1 MSSAHGSDNNNTN
14 GNQPKKVTAS
24 SRSEIKAV
32 GNQDLKQLVRKAVAM
47 PAAAVRAAM
56 TTPTTAVA
64 AARVGYDV
72 ISRLL
77 SLLESGVAIDQ
88 AALKLTKTAI
98 DTAGITDNGTL
109 LAFNKALNHIT
120 VLNDVLTRIVSF
132 HRTYQD
138 SIASID
144 APAKTLSTTK
154 SSPGSVLDSTLV
166 VFGKNYFDT
175 IASVDVSSK
184 SLSTTK
190 TSQGYVDDST
200 LVTFGKVNP
209 DVIAVSESFSFILSF
224 GRSYTEIISSDD
236 FLSRQFSKVRAD
248 TAAFVDTPVKLIS
261 KQNSDNFNTEETS
274 VRGIGKARA
283 DTLSLGELRSLNFEK
298 ISQEILNSNDDS
310 TLLFTKK
317 IQDFIYAIESNVLS
331 YTADT
336 YNNTETQLSTI
347 SDNLSRV
354 ISFVRLFQDT
364 ATLSEQVGKSVTTTK
379 ADTYSATEDLSTY
392 VSKPKNEPLVVN
404 QQLTRVVSFNR
415 LFTETN
421 TAVDTLTRI
430 ISFRRNYTDIG
441 LSVDAPAKTLS
452 KAPFVD
458 SSQVAD
464 VLTKTML
471 FPRGATD
478 TASSSDSFSRLVSF
492 SRAFNSGSNAVDT
505 ADIISTIKQ
514 YNRAFTEY
522 APASDVLS
530 RNWTALRPQSEAMQA
545 ADVFGK
551 VVNYQRTTN
560 ELLNA
565 AEIFLRVATYNRAY
579 SDTAAVAETFTK
591 TMLFARIPADQA
603 TAQQTLSRYFSKV
616 LSEVLRISDSYYFST
631 IYEPPAYPPADT
643 QSITD
648 SVRKLVS
655 FIRNYAD
662 TAAVSQTDTI
672 QYTKVAGANNF
683 NIWSDFNDLLVS
695 YELCQ
700 YYADYRIEYL
710 TLTETSAKTL
720 YKRVGPFTY
729 YYDATW
735 TDFNELSLGLDTD
748 QELAQEFWRQAYSS
762 DHELILTTDIFT
774 KVVNYSRTQADTY
787 NATDAAGRTLSRN
800 VGDNIANVFNDFAEL
815 YYSNEFTSTEGGAGA
830 QVLLTNTYPTYSVSI
845 VTAGAGYT
853 IGKVYTINTSL
864 GGQCTFTVN
873 GINGSGGITSVN
885 NITGTPNGTLL
896 RTDNSYLTDVAQLRL
911 GGATDQE
918 ILQYNITTYL
928 YYGVTETVD
937 VGPKANEAKRNVV
950 GQDLLFT
957 LKPTTRGDS
966 ATYVET
972 SSKQITKVAVD
983 FYPQGF
989 WNDYNELT
997 FGSLTFDQD
1006 LTQSFIKSKPTSA
1019 SAADVSSRATLGGI
1033 KVNTETLNF
1042 ADLPLLLIK
1051 PNKADISN
1059 VVEVRSLTVQK
1070 SAGEMQPNTWQD
1082 YNEFLFSGLNG
1093 VDYGARFDLVLLPET
1108 FAKNFTKTLYFDS
1121 YIWRDY
1127 NELTF
1132 ATVTDQ
1138 DITFTWGDRQYTEIS
1153 RVADDARR
1161 LIGKNNSE
1169 IIQVPET
1176 FSKEI
1181 SIFGGDGRN
1190 ASFFRDW
1197 LGIFPIGEHS
1207 PTGEPIL
1214 DEELTLTFAP
1224 GSKTD
1229 FSLAADS
1236 RTKLITK
1243 APIRRAPAF
1252 WYDFAELSFATE
1264 YDQELV
1270 QFSDN
1275 IRPETFEVTDLLV
1288 KLWTINRTFTDSI
1301 TVTDSALLSVNG
1313 GPSFTLLYGTNDH
1326 AYSASALGKLIG
1338 VSAGEVPSYYSTW
1351 QDYTEV
1357 QLALELAQ
1365 YYYRG
1370 TDSTVDIGKITDV
1383 KTNQFTKQGGRVQN
1397 IVTWFDDDLY
1407 FDRDLKQLFDQ
1418 DYVTEMMRM
1427 VDLPLITYGKNQS
1440 EILNVPDPMVR
1451 NIDKN
1456 GIGDT
1461 TVAVAQNI
1469 VAPLYIQNFSDYDEN
1484 IRFGNYPDYK
1494 IDKATVSDTR
1504 GNYFTKQGGFSP
1516 VFTWNDSFEVTRS
1529 VYDNTLLTY
1538 GNYAPSNNTFAQ
1550 TIFDKYLDHIVYE
1563 ELEEQIRTPYRT
1575 ENMDAVDVFAKTVN
1589 YVRSYADT
1597 YSASSDPSKQLG
1609 KPASDTSSTTQTNT
1623 TYFNKVAAPKIADIW
1638 DDYVELH
1645 PFNDMVQN
1653 YPDYRV
1659 EFLTTVDVRTKS
1671 FTKAPSDIAR
1681 ASESLLFV
1689 KGKNPSH
1696 QVVLPE
1702 LLGKSYAKPLGDQS
1716 ELRYTDYNEI
1726 LSFDPRLLEFGQFRN
1741 YKFDTARAND
1751 GRSNTYTKVGGAYRT
1766 HIWTDFE
1773 ELTTP
1778 FNELTQYWPDYV
1790 TEYMTAGT
1798 DVTISL
1804 NKKVSEN
1811 QRAIDAGVA
1820 RLFKANIG
1828 YAENSPLYFAEDY
1841 ESSTVSS
1848 TF

>member
-1 MSSAHGSDNNNTN
+1 
-14 GNQPKKVTAS
+14 
-24 SRSEIKAV
+24 
-32 GNQDLKQLVRKAVAM
+32 
-47 PAAAVRAAM
+47 
-56 TTPTTAVA
+56 
-64 AARVGYDV
+64 
-72 ISRLL
+72 
-77 SLLESGVAIDQ
+77 
-88 AALKLTKTAI
+88 
-98 DTAGITDNGTL
+98 
-109 LAFNKALNHIT
+109 
-120 VLNDVLTRIVSF
+120 
-132 HRTYQD
+132 
-138 SIASID
+138 
-144 APAKTLSTTK
+144 
-154 SSPGSVLDSTLV
+154 
-166 VFGKNYFDT
+166 
-175 IASVDVSSK
+175 
-184 SLSTTK
+184 
-190 TSQGYVDDST
+190 
-200 LVTFGKVNP
+200 
-209 DVIAVSESFSFILSF
+209 
-224 GRSYTEIISSDD
+224 
-236 FLSRQFSKVRAD
+236 
-248 TAAFVDTPVKLIS
+248 
-261 KQNSDNFNTEETS
+261 
-274 VRGIGKARA
+274 
-283 DTLSLGELRSLNFEK
+283 
-298 ISQEILNSNDDS
+298 
-310 TLLFTKK
+310 
-317 IQDFIYAIESNVLS
+317 
-331 YTADT
+331 
-336 YNNTETQLSTI
+336 
-347 SDNLSRV
+347 
-354 ISFVRLFQDT
+354 
-364 ATLSEQVGKSVTTTK
+364 
-379 ADTYSATEDLSTY
+379 
-392 VSKPKNEPLVVN
+392 
-404 QQLTRVVSFNR
+404 
-415 LFTETN
+415 
-421 TAVDTLTRI
+421 
-430 ISFRRNYTDIG
+430 
-441 LSVDAPAKTLS
+441 
-452 KAPFVD
+452 
-458 SSQVAD
+458 
-464 VLTKTML
+464 
-471 FPRGATD
+471 
-478 TASSSDSFSRLVSF
+478 
-492 SRAFNSGSNAVDT
+492 
-505 ADIISTIKQ
+505 
-514 YNRAFTEY
+514 
-522 APASDVLS
+522 
-530 RNWTALRPQSEAMQA
+530 
-545 ADVFGK
+545 
-551 VVNYQRTTN
+551 
-560 ELLNA
+560 
-565 AEIFLRVATYNRAY
+565 
-579 SDTAAVAETFTK
+579 
-591 TMLFARIPADQA
+591 
-603 TAQQTLSRYFSKV
+603 
-616 LSEVLRISDSYYFST
+616 
-631 IYEPPAYPPADT
+631 
-643 QSITD
+643 
-648 SVRKLVS
+648 
-655 FIRNYAD
+655 
-662 TAAVSQTDTI
+662 
-672 QYTKVAGANNF
+672 
-683 NIWSDFNDLLVS
+683 VS

-700 YYADYRIEYL
+700 YYSDYTIEYL
-710 TLTETSAKTL
+710 TLTETTAKTL

-774 KVVNYSRTQADTY
+774 KVVNYSRPQADTY
-787 NATDAAGRTLSRN
+787 NASDASGRTLSRN

-815 YYSNEFTSTEGGAGA
+815 YYSSEFTSTEGGAGA

-853 IGKVYTINTSL
+853 IGKVYTINTVL

-885 NITGTPNGTLL
+885 NVTGTPNGTLL
-896 RTDNSYLTDVAQLRL
+896 RTDNSYLTDIAQLRL
-911 GGATDQE
+911 GSATDQE

-928 YYGVTETVD
+928 YYGLTETVD
-937 VGPKANEAKRNVV
+937 VGPKLYEAKRNVV
-950 GQDLLFT
+950 GQDLLLT

-966 ATYVET
+966 ATYIEA

-997 FGSLTFDQD
+997 FGSTIFDQD
-1006 LTQSFIKSKPTSA
+1006 LTQTFIKTKPTSA

-1042 ADLPLLLIK
+1042 ADLPQLLIK

-1059 VVEVRSLTVQK
+1059 VLETKSLTVQK
-1070 SAGEMQPNTWQD
+1070 SAGEIQPNTWQD
-1082 YNEFLFSGLNG
+1082 YNELIFSGLNG
-1093 VDYGARFDLVLLPET
+1093 VDYGSRFDLVLLPET

-1121 YIWRDY
+1121 YVWRDY

-1132 ATVTDQ
+1132 ATVADQ
-1138 DITFTWGDRQYTEIS
+1138 DITFTWGDRQYTDIS

-1161 LIGKNNSE
+1161 VIGKNNSE

-1190 ASFFRDW
+1190 ASYFRDW
-1197 LGIFPIGEHS
+1197 LGLFPIGEHS

-1214 DEELTLTFAP
+1214 DEELTLTFTP

-1229 FSLAADS
+1229 FSRAADS

-1243 APIRRAPAF
+1243 SPIRRAPAF
-1252 WYDFAELSFATE
+1252 WYDFAELTFATE

-1313 GPSFTLLYGTNDH
+1313 GPLFTLITRTNDH
-1326 AYSASALGKLIG
+1326 TYANQTLGKLIG
-1338 VSAGEVPSYYSTW
+1338 VAAGEVSSYYSTW

-1370 TDSTVDIGKITDV
+1370 TDSTVDIGKITDI

-1427 VDLPLITYGKNQS
+1427 VDLPLITYGKNQL
-1440 EILNVPDPMVR
+1440 EVLNVPDPMVR

-1494 IDKATVSDTR
+1494 VDNATVSDTR

-1516 VFTWNDSFEVTRS
+1516 VFTWNDSFEVARS
-1529 VYDNTLLTY
+1529 VYDSTLLTY
-1538 GNYAPSNNTFAQ
+1538 GNYTPINNAFPQ

-1575 ENMDAVDVFAKTVN
+1575 ENMDAVDVFERTVN
-1589 YVRSYADT
+1589 YIRSYADT
-1597 YSASSDPSKQLG
+1597 YSAFSESSRQLG
-1609 KPASDTSSTTQTNT
+1609 KPASDTSYATQTNT
-1623 TYFNKVAAPKIADIW
+1623 TQFNKVAAPKIADIW
-1638 DDYVELH
+1638 EDYVELH
-1645 PFNDMVQN
+1645 PFNDLVQN

-1659 EFLTTVDVRTKS
+1659 EYLTSVDVRTKS
-1671 FTKAPSDIAR
+1671 FIKAPSDIAR
-1681 ASESLLFV
+1681 ANESLIFV
-1689 KGKNPSH
+1689 KGKNVSE
-1696 QVVLPE
+1696 QIVLPE
-1702 LLGKSYAKPLGDQS
+1702 LLGKSYAKPLGDDS

-1741 YKFDTARAND
+1741 YKFDIARAND
-1751 GRSNTYTKVGGAYRT
+1751 AKSNTYTKVGGAYRT

-1790 TEYMTAGT
+1790 TEYMIAGS

-1811 QRAIDAGVA
+1811 QRASDSGVA
-1820 RLFKANIG
+1820 RLFKANLG

>member
-1 MSSAHGSDNNNTN
+1 MSGAHGSDNNNKN

-32 GNQDLKQLVRKAVAM
+32 GNQDLKQLIRKAVAM

-56 TTPTTAVA
+56 VTPTTAA
-64 AARVGYDV
+64 AAVRVGYDV
-72 ISRLL
+72 VSRLL

-88 AALKLTKTAI
+88 AALKLTKNAL
-98 DTAGITDNGTL
+98 DTAGITDDGAL
-109 LAFNKALNHIT
+109 LSFNKALNHIT

-132 HRTYQD
+132 HRTYED

-154 SSPGSVLDSTLV
+154 SSQGS
-166 VFGKNYFDT
+166 
-175 IASVDVSSK
+175 A
-184 SLSTTK
+184 
-190 TSQGYVDDST
+190 DDSA
-200 LVTFGKVNP
+200 LVTFGKVSP
-209 DVIAVSESFSFILSF
+209 DAISVSESFSYILSF
-224 GRSYTEIISSDD
+224 DRTRNEIISSAD
-236 FLSRQFSKVRAD
+236 FAARQFSKPKAD
-248 TAAFVDTPVKLIS
+248 TATYTDSSLKRITKGNSENLDADEVFVRAIDKP
-261 KQNSDNFNTEETS
+261 
-274 VRGIGKARA
+274 RA
-283 DTLSLGELRSLNFEK
+283 DTLSLSELRALNFQKVSE
-298 ISQEILNSNDDS
+298 EILNSNDDR

-317 IQDFIYAIESNVLS
+317 IQDFIYAVESTVLTYTAAAS
-331 YTADT
+331 YT
-336 YNNTETQLSTI
+336 NSETQLSTI

-364 ATLSEQVGKSVTTTK
+364 ATASEQLARSVAKTK
-379 ADTYSATEDLSTY
+379 ADTARATEDPTFR
-392 VSKPKNEPLVVN
+392 VSKPKNERIVAD
-404 QQLTRVVSFNR
+404 QRLTRVVSFNR

-430 ISFRRNYTDIG
+430 VSFRRNYTDIG
-441 LSVDAPAKTLS
+441 LSVDAPAKTLT

-458 SSQVAD
+458 AARVAE
-464 VLTKTML
+464 TFSKTMF
-471 FPRGATD
+471 FPRGTNDIART
-478 TASSSDSFSRLVSF
+478 SDSFSRLVSF
-492 SRAFNSGSNAVDT
+492 NRSFNSGSNAVDT

-514 YNRAFTEY
+514 YNRAFNEY
-522 APASDVLS
+522 PRATDAVT
-530 RNWTALRPQSEAMQA
+530 RNWTARRSKAEITTAV
-545 ADVFGK
+545 DSFTK
-551 VVNYQRTTN
+551 VVSFARTKN
-560 ELLNA
+560 ELVA
-565 AEIFLRVATYNRAY
+565 VAETFLRVATYNRSY
-579 SDTAAVAETFTK
+579 SDTASVAETFTK
-591 TMLFARIPADQA
+591 TMLFTRIPADQA
-603 TAQQTLSRYFSKV
+603 TAQQTLSRYFTKV

-655 FIRNYAD
+655 FIRNYSD

-672 QYTKVAGANNF
+672 QYTKVAGSSKF

-700 YYADYRIEYL
+700 YYSDYTIEYL
-710 TLTETSAKTL
+710 KLTETTSKTL

-762 DHELILTTDIFT
+762 DHELILTTDIFS
-774 KVVNYSRTQADTY
+774 KVVSYSRSQADTY
-787 NATDAAGRTLSRN
+787 NATDATGRTLSRN
-800 VGDNIANVFNDFAEL
+800 VGDNIANVFNDFADL
-815 YYSNEFTSTEGGAGA
+815 FYSSEFTSSEGGAGA

-853 IGKVYTINTSL
+853 IGKVYTISTVL

-885 NITGTPNGTLL
+885 NVTGTPNGTLL
-896 RTDNSYLTDVAQLRL
+896 RTDNSYLTDIAQLRL
-911 GGATDQE
+911 GSATDQE

-928 YYGVTETVD
+928 YYGLTETVD
-937 VGPKANEAKRNVV
+937 VGPKLYEAKRNVV
-950 GQDLLFT
+950 GQDLLLT

-966 ATYVET
+966 ATYIEA

-997 FGSLTFDQD
+997 FGSTIFDQD
-1006 LTQSFIKSKPTSA
+1006 LTQTFIKTKPTSA

-1042 ADLPLLLIK
+1042 ADLPQLLIK

-1059 VVEVRSLTVQK
+1059 VLETKSLTVQK
-1070 SAGEMQPNTWQD
+1070 SAGEIQPNTWQD
-1082 YNEFLFSGLNG
+1082 YNELIFSGLNG
-1093 VDYGARFDLVLLPET
+1093 VDYGSRFDLVLLPET

-1121 YIWRDY
+1121 YVWRDY

-1132 ATVTDQ
+1132 ATVADQ
-1138 DITFTWGDRQYTEIS
+1138 DITFTWGDRQYTDIS

-1161 LIGKNNSE
+1161 VIGKNNSE

-1190 ASFFRDW
+1190 ASYFRDW
-1197 LGIFPIGEHS
+1197 LGLFPIGEHS

-1214 DEELTLTFAP
+1214 DEELTLTFTP

-1229 FSLAADS
+1229 FSRAADS

-1243 APIRRAPAF
+1243 SPIRRAPAF
-1252 WYDFAELSFATE
+1252 WYDFAELTFATE

-1313 GPSFTLLYGTNDH
+1313 GPLFTLITRTNDH
-1326 AYSASALGKLIG
+1326 TYANQALGKLIG
-1338 VSAGEVPSYYSTW
+1338 VAAGEVSSYYSTW

-1370 TDSTVDIGKITDV
+1370 TDSTVDIGKITDI

-1440 EILNVPDPMVR
+1440 EVLNVPDPMVR

-1494 IDKATVSDTR
+1494 VDNATVSDTR

-1516 VFTWNDSFEVTRS
+1516 VFTWNDSFEVARS
-1529 VYDNTLLTY
+1529 VYDSTLLTY
-1538 GNYAPSNNTFAQ
+1538 GNYTPINNAFPQ

-1575 ENMDAVDVFAKTVN
+1575 ENMDAVDVFERTVN
-1589 YVRSYADT
+1589 YIRSYADT
-1597 YSASSDPSKQLG
+1597 YSAFSESSRQLG
-1609 KPASDTSSTTQTNT
+1609 KPASDTSYATQTNT
-1623 TYFNKVAAPKIADIW
+1623 TQFNKVAAPKIADIW
-1638 DDYVELH
+1638 EDYVELH
-1645 PFNDMVQN
+1645 PFNDLVQN

-1659 EFLTTVDVRTKS
+1659 EYLTSVDVRTKS
-1671 FTKAPSDIAR
+1671 FIKAPSDIAR
-1681 ASESLLFV
+1681 ASETITYV
-1689 KGKNPSH
+1689 KGKNSSD
-1696 QVVLPE
+1696 QIVLPE
-1702 LLGKSYAKPLGDQS
+1702 LLGKSYAKPLGDDS

-1741 YKFDTARAND
+1741 YKFDIARAND
-1751 GRSNTYTKVGGAYRT
+1751 AKSNTYTKVGGAYRT

-1790 TEYMTAGT
+1790 TEYMIAGS

-1811 QRAIDAGVA
+1811 QRASDSGVA
-1820 RLFKANIG
+1820 RLFKANLG

>member
-1 MSSAHGSDNNNTN
+1 MSGAHGSDNNNKN

-32 GNQDLKQLVRKAVAM
+32 GNQDLKQLIRKAVAM

-56 TTPTTAVA
+56 VTPTTAA
-64 AARVGYDV
+64 AAVRVGYDV
-72 ISRLL
+72 VSRLL

-88 AALKLTKTAI
+88 AALKLTKNAL
-98 DTAGITDNGTL
+98 DTAGITDDGAL
-109 LAFNKALNHIT
+109 LSFNKALNHIT

-132 HRTYQD
+132 HRTYED

-154 SSPGSVLDSTLV
+154 SSEGSAVDS
-166 VFGKNYFDT
+166 
-175 IASVDVSSK
+175 A
-184 SLSTTK
+184 
-190 TSQGYVDDST
+190 
-200 LVTFGKVNP
+200 LVTFGKVSP
-209 DVIAVSESFSFILSF
+209 DAISVSESFSYILSF
-224 GRSYTEIISSDD
+224 DRTRNEIISSAD
-236 FLSRQFSKVRAD
+236 FAARQFSKPKAD
-248 TAAFVDTPVKLIS
+248 TATYTDSSLKRITKGNSENLDADEVFVRAIDKP
-261 KQNSDNFNTEETS
+261 
-274 VRGIGKARA
+274 RA
-283 DTLSLGELRSLNFEK
+283 DTLSLSELRALNFQKVSE
-298 ISQEILNSNDDS
+298 EILNSNDDR

-317 IQDFIYAIESNVLS
+317 IQDFIYAVESTVLTYTAAAS
-331 YTADT
+331 YT
-336 YNNTETQLSTI
+336 NSETQLSTI

-364 ATLSEQVGKSVTTTK
+364 ATASEQLARSVAKTK
-379 ADTYSATEDLSTY
+379 ADTARATEDPTFR
-392 VSKPKNEPLVVN
+392 VSKPKNERIVAD
-404 QQLTRVVSFNR
+404 QRLTRVVSFNR

-430 ISFRRNYTDIG
+430 VSFKRNYTDVG
-441 LSVDAPAKTLS
+441 LSVDVPAKNLT

-458 SSQVAD
+458 AARVAE
-464 VLTKTML
+464 TFSKTML
-471 FPRGATD
+471 FPRAAAD
-478 TASSSDSFSRLVSF
+478 TAASTDAFSRLVSF
-492 SRAFNSGSNAVDT
+492 NRTFNSGSNAVDT

-514 YNRAFTEY
+514 YNRAFNEY
-522 APASDVLS
+522 PRATDAVT
-530 RNWTALRPQSEAMQA
+530 RNWTARRSKAEITTAV
-545 ADVFGK
+545 DSFTK
-551 VVNYQRTTN
+551 VVSFARTKN
-560 ELLNA
+560 ELVA
-565 AEIFLRVATYNRAY
+565 VAETFLRVATYNRSY
-579 SDTAAVAETFTK
+579 SDTASVAETFTK
-591 TMLFARIPADQA
+591 TMLFTRIPADQA
-603 TAQQTLSRYFSKV
+603 TAQQTLSRYFTKV

-655 FIRNYAD
+655 FIRNYSD

-672 QYTKVAGANNF
+672 QYTKVAGSSKF

-700 YYADYRIEYL
+700 YYSDYTIEYL
-710 TLTETSAKTL
+710 KLTETTSKTL

-735 TDFNELSLGLDTD
+735 SDFNELSLGLDTD

-762 DHELILTTDIFT
+762 DHELILTTDVFR
-774 KVVNYSRTQADTY
+774 KVVSYSRSQADTY
-787 NATDAAGRTLSRN
+787 NATDATGRTLSRN
-800 VGDNIANVFNDFAEL
+800 VGDNIANVFNDFADL
-815 YYSNEFTSTEGGAGA
+815 FYSSEFTSSEGGAGA

-853 IGKVYTINTSL
+853 IGKVYTISTVL

-885 NITGTPNGTLL
+885 NVTGTPNGTLL
-896 RTDNSYLTDVAQLRL
+896 RTDNSYLTDIAQLRL
-911 GGATDQE
+911 GSATDQE

-928 YYGVTETVD
+928 YYGLTETVD
-937 VGPKANEAKRNVV
+937 VGPKLYEAKRNVV
-950 GQDLLFT
+950 GQDLLLT
-957 LKPTTRGDS
+957 LKPTTNGDL
-966 ATYVET
+966 AIYTET

-997 FGSLTFDQD
+997 FGSTIFDQD
-1006 LTQSFIKSKPTSA
+1006 LTQTFIKTKPTSA

-1042 ADLPLLLIK
+1042 ADLPQLLIK
-1051 PNKADISN
+1051 PSKADISN
-1059 VVEVRSLTVQK
+1059 VLETKSLTVTK
-1070 SAGEMQPNTWQD
+1070 SAGEIQLNTWQD
-1082 YNEFLFSGLNG
+1082 YNELIFSGLNG
-1093 VDYGARFDLVLLPET
+1093 VDYGSRFDLVLLPET

-1121 YIWRDY
+1121 YVWRDY

-1132 ATVTDQ
+1132 ATVADQ
-1138 DITFTWGDRQYTEIS
+1138 DITFTWGDRQYTDIS

-1161 LIGKNNSE
+1161 VIGKNNSE

-1190 ASFFRDW
+1190 ASYFRDW
-1197 LGIFPIGEHS
+1197 LGLFPIGEHS

-1214 DEELTLTFAP
+1214 DEELTLTFTP

-1229 FSLAADS
+1229 FSRAADS

-1243 APIRRAPAF
+1243 SPIRRAPAF
-1252 WYDFAELSFATE
+1252 WYDFAELTFATE

-1313 GPSFTLLYGTNDH
+1313 GPLFTLITRTNDH
-1326 AYSASALGKLIG
+1326 TYANQTLGKLIG
-1338 VSAGEVPSYYSTW
+1338 VAAGEVSSYYSTW

-1370 TDSTVDIGKITDV
+1370 TDSTVDIGKITDI

-1427 VDLPLITYGKNQS
+1427 VDLPLITYGKNQL
-1440 EILNVPDPMVR
+1440 EVLNVPDPMVR

-1494 IDKATVSDTR
+1494 VDNATVSDTR

-1516 VFTWNDSFEVTRS
+1516 VFTWNDSFEVARS
-1529 VYDNTLLTY
+1529 VYDSTLLTY
-1538 GNYAPSNNTFAQ
+1538 GNYTPINNAFPQ

-1575 ENMDAVDVFAKTVN
+1575 ENMDAVDVFERTVN
-1589 YVRSYADT
+1589 YIRSYADT
-1597 YSASSDPSKQLG
+1597 YSAFSESSRQLSK
-1609 KPASDTSSTTQTNT
+1609 PVSADTSSVSQTNT
-1623 TYFNKVAAPKIADIW
+1623 TQFNKVAAPKIADIW
-1638 DDYVELH
+1638 EDYVELH
-1645 PFNDMVQN
+1645 PFNDLVQN

-1659 EFLTTVDVRTKS
+1659 EYLTSVDVRTKS
-1671 FTKAPSDIAR
+1671 FIKAPSDIAR
-1681 ASESLLFV
+1681 ANESLIFV
-1689 KGKNPSH
+1689 KGKNSSD
-1696 QVVLPE
+1696 QIVLPE
-1702 LLGKSYAKPLGDQS
+1702 LLGKSYAKPLGDDS

-1741 YKFDTARAND
+1741 YKFDIARAND
-1751 GRSNTYTKVGGAYRT
+1751 AKSNTYTKVGGAYRT

-1790 TEYMTAGT
+1790 TEYMMAGS

-1811 QRAIDAGVA
+1811 QRASDSGVA
-1820 RLFKANIG
+1820 RLFKANLG